1 MKQKEEIFTEELFK
15 NPPAVY
21 RGAPFYAWNG
31 KLDKGILKEQ
41 INTFEEMGFGG
52 FHIHSRIGLSDEYLG
67 EKFMECVTFC
77 QKYAKSKG

>member
-41 INTFEEMGFGG
+41 INTLKRWVLAVFTSIPESGYRMS
-52 FHIHSRIGLSDEYLG
+52 I
-67 EKFMECVTFC
+67 
-77 QKYAKSKG
+77 